1 MGDEEAPVRTERAW
15 FLSAGEE
22 SEVRTG
28 ADFLAGEISVLVPHP
43 FQSRSYYFSPVG
55 LFHSFQRELM
65 CLLVKVSHF
74 VFIDDDFV
82 IPVDDKKGYHFILL
96 SMSVALLL

>member
-28 ADFLAGEISVLVPHP
+28 ADFLAGEISVLTIPHP
-43 FQSRSYYFSPVG
+43 SPFSIQYISKFITVLRMLPAY
-55 LFHSFQRELM
+55 LHFHYS
-65 CLLVKVSHF
+65 
-74 VFIDDDFV
+74 
-82 IPVDDKKGYHFILL
+82 
-96 SMSVALLL
+96 

>member
-28 ADFLAGEISVLVPHP
+28 ADFLAGEISVLTIPLPHP
-43 FQSRSYYFSPVG
+43 YHENKDAYCILKEFDRV
-55 LFHSFQRELM
+55 LFNM
-65 CLLVKVSHF
+65 
-74 VFIDDDFV
+74 
-82 IPVDDKKGYHFILL
+82 
-96 SMSVALLL
+96 

>member
-28 ADFLAGEISVLVPHP
+28 ADFLAGEISVLTIPLPHP
-43 FQSRSYYFSPVG
+43 YHRNKTAYPRILSFDILIFSV
-55 LFHSFQRELM
+55 L
-65 CLLVKVSHF
+65 
-74 VFIDDDFV
+74 
-82 IPVDDKKGYHFILL
+82 
-96 SMSVALLL
+96 